1 MQTSTDATE
10 FPDLQSHVGTY
21 HAYTKF
27 VLRGVITAIVGIVL
41 LGWITG
47 VL

>member
-1 MQTSTDATE
+1 MQTSTDAPE
-10 FPDLQSHVGTY
+10 FSDLTNHEVTY

-27 VLRGVITAIVGIVL
+27 VMRGVITAIVAIIL

>member
-1 MQTSTDATE
+1 MQTSTDAPE
-10 FPDLQSHVGTY
+10 FTDLPSHVGTY

-27 VLRGVITAIVGIVL
+27 VLRGIITAIVTIVL